1 MRGISGPLVAQ
12 VEDEIT
18 GTGAAVHRIVIGIEG
33 AGNAASSVQ
42 RDWELLLR
50 LNSLEPGTA
59 VATPRT
65 SAEISD
71 LDALCAILKTRDAL
85 LLPFSRPKIR
95 RIIALL
101 PEEVSL
107 SQG

>member
-42 RDWELLLR
+42 RDRELLLR
-50 LNSLEPGTA
+50 LNSLNPA
-59 VATPRT
+59 RPSLLRRPALKFR
-65 SAEISD
+65 ISM
-71 LDALCAILKTRDAL
+71 RYV
-85 LLPFSRPKIR
+85 RY
-95 RIIALL
+95 
-101 PEEVSL
+101 
-107 SQG
+107 